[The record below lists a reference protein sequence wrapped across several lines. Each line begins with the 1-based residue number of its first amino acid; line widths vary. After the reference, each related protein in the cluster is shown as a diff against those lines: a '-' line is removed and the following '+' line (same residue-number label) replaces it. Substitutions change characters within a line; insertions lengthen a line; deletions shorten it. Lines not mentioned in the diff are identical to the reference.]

1 MSEYLQPGW
10 LSLAFQVLVAI
21 CGLGGGIVG
30 MWASLNFAKRKVVD
44 DVARNFALAQQA
56 QDARLTRIEEQLR
69 QAPKHSDLVALSG
82 LVGELANRIAR
93 MEGEASK
100 TNNLLDAIH
109 DYLLNNKK

>member
-1 MSEYLQPGW
+1 VMDLQPGW
-10 LSLAFQVLVAI
+10 FTLAWQILVAV

-44 DVARNFALAQQA
+44 DVAQKFALAQQA
-56 QDARLTRIEEQLR
+56 QDERLTRIEEQLR
-69 QAPKHSDLVALSG
+69 QAPKHSDLVALSVQ
-82 LVGELANRIAR
+82 VGELSNRIAR

-109 DYLLNNKK
+109 DYLLNQKK